1 MSLDEALLATLAAK
15 EEIRELAYLYSR
27 GVDRM
32 DEALLRT
39 LYTRDGVDHH
49 GEMFRGSATDYV
61 SWLAGRWRSRSP
73 ARNFYSGHHV
83 CNHLISVSGDEGE
96 GEVYTIAW
104 HTRADAA
111 GALFEEIYLVRYL
124 DRYRKEDGRWRF
136 ASRDVAFDLHTS
148 RPFTEGDEIAPFG
161 DQELSYRVLTQRL
174 FARGPRA

>member
-1 MSLDEALLATLAAK
+1 MRVLWSTNRWAARK
-15 EEIRELAYLYSR
+15 GKPGGY
-27 GVDRM
+27 G
-32 DEALLRT
+32 
-39 LYTRDGVDHH
+39 
-49 GEMFRGSATDYV
+49 
-61 SWLAGRWRSRSP
+61 
-73 ARNFYSGHHV
+73 GHHV

-111 GALFEEIYLVRYL
+111 NELFEEIYLVRYL
-124 DRYRKEDGRWRF
+124 DRYRRVDGLWRF

-161 DQELSYRVLTQRL
+161 DAELSYAVLKRRL

>member
-1 MSLDEALLATLAAK
+1 MSLDRDLLAMLAAK

-27 GVDRM
+27 AVDRM
-32 DEALLRT
+32 DEALLRS
-39 LYTRDGVDHH
+39 LYTPDGVDHH
-49 GEMFRGSATDYV
+49 GEMFRGSAEDYV
-61 SWLAGRWRSRSP
+61 TWLASRWRSRSP
-73 ARNFYSGHHV
+73 SRNFYSGHHV

-111 GALFEEIYLVRYL
+111 DQLFEEIYLVRYL
-124 DRYRKEDGRWRF
+124 DRYRRVDGLWRF

-161 DQELSYRVLTQRL
+161 DAELSYAVLKRRL